1 MALSTAS
8 AINQAFLTNLSA
20 ASVFGEGQVSNDY
33 GVMESTSACCCVVNP
48 IGYLWEAMTFGNNR
62 KNTWQWLLEVKVKDQ
77 GDPGQLNRNAIAITD
92 KVLLTLQSDDSLQD
106 TVMGIGA
113 VEMSQDLRELE
124 EIQGHAW
131 RPVNITV
138 TLQDW
143 D

>member
-1 MALSTAS
+1 MSLSTAS
-8 AINQAFLTNLSA
+8 AINQAFLDNLSA

-106 TVMGIGA
+106 TIQGIGA
-113 VEMSQDLRELE
+113 VEMSQNLRELE
-124 EIQGHAW
+124 TVGSFSW
-131 RPVNITV
+131 RAIDVTV